1 MRVVVILR
9 KNERLSVM
17 NSNDAIEPRPEAALS
32 QESNAWPISPSE
44 KSTSAPWIGLD
55 IGGANLKAAHSHG
68 WSKSL
73 PFPMWKQPQTLAA
86 GIAQLLEE
94 APPFVGVGV
103 TMTGELADCFATRS
117 EGVLRILEQTTLL
130 LPASMVRIYGVDGQ
144 WRTPSAA
151 ARVPWTVAA
160 SNWHALAQVVARTYT
175 DGISLVVDI
184 GSTTTDIIPIVDGKI
199 AIEASTDS
207 QRMQCGALVYTGI
220 ERSNVAGIVQRVPLY
235 GSLCPVMNE
244 SFATARDIHVWLGD
258 MPESNTDCDT
268 PDGRPANR
276 LGARHRIARV
286 VGEDGS
292 TLADEDID
300 AIAVCI
306 RKEQASLIARAM
318 QQVIH
323 FANAE
328 KRKPNKAITVSKQK
342 ASDLSSSVS
351 SPDRII
357 VCGHGGFLLEDAL
370 QLASWEIPKIAWAEM
385 LGEGLSR
392 CAPAYAI
399 AVLAQEQLKHLTE

>member
-1 MRVVVILR
+1 
-9 KNERLSVM
+9 M
-17 NSNDAIEPRPEAALS
+17 NSNEEFDSAQDSALS
-32 QESNAWPISPSE
+32 SQGIEC
-44 KSTSAPWIGLD
+44 STSPTVKPNAAPWIGVD
-55 IGGANLKAAHSHG
+55 IGGANLKAAHSSG
-68 WSKSL
+68 WSKSIS
-73 PFPMWKQPQTLAA
+73 FPMWKQPETLAV

-94 APPFVGVGV
+94 APAFVGVGV

-117 EGVLRILEQTTLL
+117 EGVLHILEQTTLI

-160 SNWHALAQVVARTYT
+160 SNWHALARVVGATYPK
-175 DGISLVVDI
+175 GMSLLVDI
-184 GSTTTDIIPIVDGKI
+184 GSTTTDLIPIVDGNI

-207 QRMQCGALVYTGI
+207 QRLQCGALVYTGI
-220 ERSNVAGIVQRVPLY
+220 ERSNVAAIVQRVPLY

-244 SFATARDIHVWLGD
+244 YFAASRDVHIWLGD
-258 MPESNTDCDT
+258 MPENDSDCDT
-268 PDGRPANR
+268 SDGQPANR

-300 AIAVCI
+300 AIASCV
-306 RKEQASLIARAM
+306 RREQASLIARAM
-318 QQVIH
+318 QQVCTMSRS
-323 FANAE
+323 A
-328 KRKPNKAITVSKQK
+328 KGKSKSSK
-342 ASDLSSSVS
+342 LASQRPGSIPGECLT
-351 SPDRII
+351 PDRII
-357 VCGHGGFLLEDAL
+357 VCGHGSFLLEDAL
-370 QLASWEIPKIAWAEM
+370 QIATWNIPKLEWSKM

-399 AVLAQEQLKHLTE
+399 AVLAQEQLDYLA